1 MNVSIRATVLA
12 FLATLC
18 CPACSF
24 LSARN
29 DPTQYAVLASVDE
42 LPGAAAHG
50 AEATRSAVR
59 VGLGPVTLPEYV
71 RRTEIVSRIDG
82 TRLVPSATERWAE
95 PLDRAFVRV
104 LAIDL
109 QRALGAGRIVNH
121 PWYESDR
128 PDVQI
133 EIAFSRCEG
142 DESGQ
147 IVVAAHWSVRQLSGG
162 QPPIERESRIEHKT
176 TGPGGAST
184 ALALSQALADLCR
197 EIALAWREQGR

>member
-1 MNVSIRATVLA
+1 MNVSIRPMLLAVLA
-12 FLATLC
+12 ILT

-29 DPTQYAVLASVDE
+29 DPTRFAVLASVDE
-42 LPGAAAHG
+42 LPGAAAHD
-50 AEATRSAVR
+50 AEAPPSAVR

-95 PLDRAFVRV
+95 PIDRAFVRV

-109 QRALGAGRIVNH
+109 QRTLGVGRIVNH

-147 IVVAAHWSVRQLSGG
+147 IVVAAHW
-162 QPPIERESRIEHKT
+162 
-176 TGPGGAST
+176 TG
-184 ALALSQALADLCR
+184 R
-197 EIALAWREQGR
+197 

>member
-1 MNVSIRATVLA
+1 MNVSIRARVLA
-12 FLATLC
+12 VLGILC
-18 CPACSF
+18 FPACSF
-24 LSARN
+24 LSAQK

-50 AEATRSAVR
+50 AQATPSTVR

-71 RRTEIVSRIDG
+71 RRSEIVSRIDG
-82 TRLVPSATERWAE
+82 TRLVLSATERWAE

-109 QRALGAGRIVNH
+109 QRTLGAGRIVNH

-133 EIAFSRCEG
+133 EIAFSRCES

-147 IVVAAHWSVRQLSGG
+147 MVVAARWSVRQLGG
-162 QPPIERESRIEHKT
+162 TRPPIERESRIERKT
-176 TGPGGAST
+176 TGLGGERT

-197 EIALAWREQGR
+197 EIALALPSQGP

>member
-1 MNVSIRATVLA
+1 MNVSIRVIVLA
-12 FLATLC
+12 GLGILGCPSCSLLSPRDDAT
-18 CPACSF
+18 
-24 LSARN
+24 R
-29 DPTQYAVLASVDE
+29 YAVLASVDE
-42 LPGAAAHG
+42 LPGAAAHE
-50 AEATRSAVR
+50 AEATPSAVR

-147 IVVAAHWSVRQLSGG
+147 IVVAAHWRVRRLSGE
-162 QPPIERESRIEHKT
+162 QPPIERESRIERKT

-197 EIALAWREQGR
+197 EIALTWRQPGR